1 MHTFE
6 LECVMMAREI
16 TKKGIEDIRNE
27 IAALQVGDDDMSG
40 DEPVGDE

>member
-1 MHTFE
+1 MHTFK
-6 LECVMMAREI
+6 LESVMKACKI

-40 DEPVGDE
+40 DEPVGDK